1 MLARLASSL
10 AAALTLTAATALLV
24 VACADQTNAPLG
36 GAPPLEEEP
45 ADAGSS
51 PAADGATPSTD
62 AGADAAP
69 TFTGQCASAF
79 GDALTTGFGRI
90 DGLVYAVQKPS
101 DTQCV
106 MPNNDHVVV
115 QVYMR
120 GKVYRM
126 VVNVESDFGTD
137 RRVSYLVKPHALPPP
152 AFADGWHANVKLDY
166 PGDLGV
172 TSPELTPLAMD
183 PLVAAMAKE
192 LVVGAPVSVY
202 AESGAGRPESAHKIH
217 RNRAGDARDGAIVIA
232 PTSASPRFMLFRFDN
247 QTF

>member
-1 MLARLASSL
+1 MVARLPL
-10 AAALTLTAATALLV
+10 RFAALAVSAACACFV
-24 VACADQTNAPLG
+24 VACADQTNPTIG
-36 GAPPLEEEP
+36 GAPLPPEGDTP
-45 ADAGSS
+45 DAAST
-51 PAADGATPSTD
+51 PTADGAAPGTD
-62 AGADAAP
+62 AGTDAAP

-106 MPNNDHVVV
+106 MPNNDHVVL

-126 VVNVESDFGTD
+126 VVNVESDFGAD
-137 RRVSYLVKPHALPPP
+137 RRVSYLVKPHALPQP
-152 AFADGWHANVKLDY
+152 AFAEGWHANVKLDY

-172 TSPELTPLAMD
+172 ASPELTPLAMD

-217 RNRAGDARDGAIVIA
+217 RNRAGDAKDGAIVIA
-232 PTSASPRFMLFRFDN
+232 PSSASPRFMLFRFDN